1 MRGSPAAENA
11 WSGPY
16 TFFTAP
22 DATSQLAGRPLHH
35 VGRRLQIAL
44 AAALGVLLLLAVGAY
59 ALDRAN
65 SDKIATGVRVGDLDV
80 GGLSSDQARKKLN
93 THLAKPLEKPV
104 TVTFEG
110 TKYTLSP
117 ERLELHADVD
127 GMVDSAL
134 GASRSGALPT
144 RVWRYAT
151 GGSVDREIAPQI
163 DYSSDA
169 LDGFISEVA
178 QQINRPAR
186 DAAVS
191 PTPASLNA
199 VPGQD
204 GVTVRADGLRSR
216 VRAAI
221 ESPTHRTV
229 SAPVER
235 VKPKVTTDQLAQQY
249 PTFITIDRAAFQ
261 LRFWQNLKLVKT
273 YTIAVGQAGLETPA
287 GEYTIDDKQVNPSW
301 HVPDS
306 AWAGDLAGQV
316 IPPGPADPIKAR
328 WMGFYNGAG
337 IHGTDE
343 VSSLGTAASHGC
355 VRMAIPDVE
364 ELYDQVPL
372 GTPIYIGD

>member
-1 MRGSPAAENA
+1 M
-11 WSGPY
+11 
-16 TFFTAP
+16 
-22 DATSQLAGRPLHH
+22 
-35 VGRRLQIAL
+35 
-44 AAALGVLLLLAVGAY
+44 AVGAY

-65 SDKIATGVRVGDLDV
+65 SHKIASGVRVADVDV
-80 GGLSSDQARKKLN
+80 GGLSTDQARTKL
-93 THLAKPLEKPV
+93 HKRIAEPLEKPV

-117 ERLELHADVD
+117 ERLALRADVN

-134 GASRSGALPT
+134 AASRSAGLPT

-163 DYSSDA
+163 GYSSDA
-169 LDGFISEVA
+169 LDGFLSEVA
-178 QQINRPAR
+178 DQINRPAR
-186 DAAVS
+186 DATVS
-191 PTPASLNA
+191 PGPASLNA
-199 VPGQD
+199 VPGED
-204 GVTVRADGLRSR
+204 GVTIRADELRSR
-216 VRAAI
+216 LRAAI
-221 ESPTHRTV
+221 DSPTHRTV

-235 VKPKVTTDQLAQQY
+235 VKPKVTTDQLAQTY

-261 LRFWQNLKLVKT
+261 LRFWRNLKPVKT

-287 GEYTIDDKQVNPSW
+287 GQYTIDDKQVNPSW

-306 AWAGDLAGQV
+306 AWAGDLAGRV

-328 WMGFYNGAG
+328 WMGFYAGAG

-343 VSSLGTAASHGC
+343 ISSLGTAASHGC
-355 VRMAIPDVE
+355 VRMSIPDVE

-372 GTPIYIGD
+372 GAPIYIGN